1 MEKNLHHINMTTRRI
16 TFVLFL
22 AAASVLIAEEQ
33 ELIHAETSRIVS
45 LEQAQLKA
53 GDYGF
58 FKIHTRGETAMT
70 VKSFSGI
77 CTVHPGKAA
86 HPAHRHAEEEYLLI
100 MEGEGTWTLDGVES
114 PARKGDVL
122 YVEPWVFHGLTNT
135 GEKDLVFFVVKY
147 HPKNTPLPPEPKG
160 SHGR

>member
-1 MEKNLHHINMTTRRI
+1 MTTSRI
-16 TFVLFL
+16 ILLLCLTT
-22 AAASVLIAEEQ
+22 ASVLIAEEQ
-33 ELIHAETSRIVS
+33 ELVHAKASRIVS
-45 LEQAQLKA
+45 LEEANLKE

-58 FKIHTRGETAMT
+58 FKIHTRGKTAMT

-77 CTVHPGKAA
+77 CTVHSGKAA

-100 MEGEGTWTLDGVES
+100 MEGEGTWILDGVES
-114 PARKGDVL
+114 PAKQGDVL

-147 HPKNTPLPPEPKG
+147 HPRDTPLPREPKG